1 VRAHAVIDTLYH
13 MGSGPF
19 WAQASMTGSL
29 NEPNVNG
36 AFRVENGEIQ
46 IPFFDRPLSKGIV
59 NGRLHTKGIDIP
71 QFTFEDGWS
80 EGSERGLAKG
90 SARIDFDRLKIVD
103 YKVDVQAERFRYRG
117 YAGIDATCNGALAI
131 APKQWSPE
139 KKVPHIIGRFRVD
152 RAALDERVLVP
163 PEQKSLAPPGV
174 VIPVDVDS
182 TEVAQAEERRKLR
195 VAPPIL
201 MDLSFFGTKNCWLR
215 TRDIEVEFA
224 GDVTLHVTD
233 TYTGLSGEVRSL
245 RGRYAFYNTT
255 FDIERGTIEFTDP
268 EKVGESYID
277 GIATT
282 NVLDEEVEI
291 QVSGTLANPKIEST
305 SSSGYSEAEIYR
317 LLALR
322 IKPTDP
328 DAGPPSDQSD
338 FSRDL
343 LASWGALVASR
354 FGRDLSRELGIDTFD
369 VDVRET
375 SSQVGVGKYL
385 GRDFFVRY
393 RQQVGSQNP
402 QSVTEE
408 VHETP
413 ERQLLLEYRLS
424 RIFRLQGETGTI
436 EGDGYLNVDLMAEW
450 GY

>member
-1 VRAHAVIDTLYH
+1 
-13 MGSGPF
+13 
-19 WAQASMTGSL
+19 MTGTL
-29 NEPNVNG
+29 DEPNVEG

-59 NGRLHTKGIDIP
+59 NGRLHTKGIEIP

-80 EGSERGLAKG
+80 DESERGLARG
-90 SARIDFDRLKIVD
+90 SARIEFDRLKIVD
-103 YKVDVQAERFRYRG
+103 YRVDVQAERFRYRG
-117 YAGIDATCNGALAI
+117 YAGIDATCTGPLAI
-131 APKQWSPE
+131 APKAWSEE
-139 KKVPHIIGRFRVD
+139 KKVPHVIGRFRVE

-163 PEQKSLAPPGV
+163 PEQKSVAPPGV
-174 VIPVDVDS
+174 VIPVDS
-182 TEVAQAEERRKLR
+182 TQVAEADEEEEEVS
-195 VAPPIL
+195 APPIL
-201 MDLSFFGTKNCWLR
+201 MDLSFFGTRNLWLR
-215 TRDIEVEFA
+215 TPDIEVEFA
-224 GDVTLHVTD
+224 GDVTFHVTD
-233 TYTGLSGEVRSL
+233 EYVGLSGEVHSL

-255 FDIERGTIEFTDP
+255 FDIERGAIEFANP
-268 EKVGESYID
+268 AKVGESYID
-277 GIATT
+277 VLATT
-282 NVLDEEVEI
+282 NVLDEDVEI
-291 QVSGTLANPKIEST
+291 QVSGTIANPKIEST
-305 SSSGYSEAEIYR
+305 STSGYSEAEIYR

-328 DAGPPSDQSD
+328 GAGPPTDQSD

-343 LASWGALVASR
+343 FASWGALVASR

-369 VDVRET
+369 VDVTET

-393 RQQVGSQNP
+393 RQEVASQDP
-402 QSVTEE
+402 QSVREE